1 MMSEWKEGVPEE
13 PERENVQIE
22 TEPGE
27 NGENM
32 QIPVEASLP
41 PDGAIEPMPP
51 ETLEPVMPPEP
62 YQQPQPEYSYYQQ
75 PQVQPGYAEYQSA
88 VQQPV
93 FQQPMYPPQPSRTRD
108 ISPSSRY
115 SSLCSSTSTRSR
127 YTSRSHP
134 IRRTRAHIQPRPRRK
149 GGCPQGPR
157 CFSL

>member
-75 PQVQPGYAEYQSA
+75 PQVQPGYAAYQ
-88 VQQPV
+88 
-93 FQQPMYPPQPSRTRD
+93 
-108 ISPSSRY
+108 
-115 SSLCSSTSTRSR
+115 
-127 YTSRSHP
+127 
-134 IRRTRAHIQPRPRRK
+134 
-149 GGCPQGPR
+149 
-157 CFSL
+157 